1 MNSKTRW
8 FGLGLGALVLTASTA
23 IVSAGDEHKDQK
35 KDHKDTKTTAAAG
48 ATIGQPAPE
57 FTLTDT
63 DGKTH
68 KLSDHKG
75 EIVVL
80 EWFNP
85 GCPVVKTHYTANT
98 MKDTM
103 ESFKGQKVTWLAIN
117 SGAAGKEGAGL
128 EVNKTAKAN
137 WKMAYPVLLDES
149 GTVGKAFGAKTT
161 PHMFVIDAKGALV
174 YAGAIDDGSPSAPG
188 KTNYV
193 KQAVGE
199 LLKGETVS
207 TSSTKPYGCGVKY
220 GS

>member
-1 MNSKTRW
+1 MNASKRL
-8 FGLGLGALVLTASTA
+8 FGLGLGALVLVSATA
-23 IVSAGDEHKDQK
+23 IAIAGPET
-35 KDHKDTKTTAAAG
+35 KDHKHEGKKDAHTAAA
-48 ATIGQPAPE
+48 ATVGQPAPD

-68 KLSDHKG
+68 KLSAHKG

-85 GCPVVKTHYTANT
+85 GCPVVKMHYGKNT
-98 MKDTM
+98 MQDTFA
-103 ESFKGQKVTWLAIN
+103 SFKGQKVTWLSVN

-128 EVNKTAKAN
+128 EANKTAKAD
-137 WKMAYPVLLDES
+137 WKMNWPVLLDEA
-149 GTVGKAFGAKTT
+149 GTVGKSFGAKTT
-161 PHMFVIDAKGALV
+161 PHMFIIDAKGTLV
-174 YAGAIDDGSPSAPG
+174 YAGAIDDGSGSAVG

-199 LLKGETVS
+199 LLKGESVS
-207 TSSTKPYGCGVKY
+207 TSTTKPYGCTVKY

>member
-1 MNSKTRW
+1 MNAKNRW
-8 FGLGLGALVLTASTA
+8 FGLGLGALVLTTSTA
-23 IVSAGDEHKDQK
+23 IAVAGGEHKDGK
-35 KDHKDTKTTAAAG
+35 KDHKDAKTAMTG

-85 GCPVVKTHYTANT
+85 GCPVVKMHYTANT
-98 MKDTM
+98 MKDTLAA
-103 ESFKGQKVTWLAIN
+103 FKGQKVTWLAIN

-128 EVNKTAKAN
+128 EANKKAKGD
-137 WKMAYPVLLDES
+137 WKMEYPVLLDEA
-149 GTVGKAFGAKTT
+149 GTVGKSYGAKTT
-161 PHMFVIDAKGALV
+161 PHMFIIDAKGTLV
-174 YAGAIDDGSPSAPG
+174 YAGAIDDGSGSAAG

-193 KQAVGE
+193 KQAVSE

-207 TSSTKPYGCGVKY
+207 TSSTKPYGCSVKY